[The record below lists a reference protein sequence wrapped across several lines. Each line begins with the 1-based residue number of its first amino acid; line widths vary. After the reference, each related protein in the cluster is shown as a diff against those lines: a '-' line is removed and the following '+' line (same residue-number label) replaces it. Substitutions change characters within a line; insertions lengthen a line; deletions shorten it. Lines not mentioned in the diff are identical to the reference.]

1 VCKTIDNFSELTMI
15 KRLITTV
22 LFSIYLNSFVFGTDF
37 VIESIRVG
45 PNPLLKSSGSLI
57 INYVASTSHSANYYL
72 YTVTGELIF
81 QESYDSNLPG
91 ITNAGECQFEL
102 INNSLIQSFQKQLY
116 VLYIELDNG
125 TSSEQIKKYVI
136 IK

>member
-1 VCKTIDNFSELTMI
+1 MI
-15 KRLITTV
+15 KQLIATV

-45 PNPLLKSSGSLI
+45 PNSLLKSSGSLI

>member
-1 VCKTIDNFSELTMI
+1 MI
-15 KRLITTV
+15 KRLISTV
-22 LFSIYLNSFVFGTDF
+22 IFSFCLNTLVFGTNF

-45 PNPLLKSSGSLI
+45 PNPLLRDSGSLI

-72 YTVTGELIF
+72 FTVTGEIIF
-81 QESYDSNLPG
+81 QQSYNSDIPG

-102 INNSLIQSFQKQLY
+102 INNNLIQSFPKQLY
-116 VLYIELDNG
+116 VLYMELDNG
-125 TSSEQIKKYVI
+125 ISSKQLKKYVI

>member
-15 KRLITTV
+15 KQLIATV